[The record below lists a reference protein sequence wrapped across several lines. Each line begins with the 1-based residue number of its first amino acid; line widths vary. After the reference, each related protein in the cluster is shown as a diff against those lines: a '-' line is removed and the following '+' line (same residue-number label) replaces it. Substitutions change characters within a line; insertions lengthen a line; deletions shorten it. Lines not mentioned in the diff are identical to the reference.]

1 MNKIEKFKEIL
12 PEGMKRIENI
22 NLIKVIDYST
32 FQDISREE
40 YYIIDNKY
48 GSKLYRDIGL
58 RSYGYMRILNQID
71 SQIGNRLILDRIKTT
86 RYEIFRNLENRLII
100 LSKRFRED
108 IERLKNKLIRLSDKY
123 PEIYELRKSSRISY
137 LMKNNRRGYLIE
149 TDLIEETINIYL
161 IKVIDR
167 DYMIIDKYSESAN
180 LTEEDEDIEELEEIE
195 ISGYYRDLDKRYY
208 SIEELEKI
216 EKKLSIDNLLEGDRE
231 RIGRLNDYR
240 KKIEFSRYSVKDLY
254 RWIFNNLE
262 RIETE
267 ISRYFIEVEE
277 ERLAFD
283 RMKESI

>member
-12 PEGMKRIENI
+12 PEGMKRVENI

-32 FQDISREE
+32 FQDIIEEE

-86 RYEIFRNLENRLII
+86 RYEIFRNRENRLII
-100 LSKRFRED
+100 LSKRYREE
-108 IERLKNKLIRLSDKY
+108 IERLKNKLIRISDKY

-149 TDLIEETINIYL
+149 TDLIGETINIYL
-161 IKVIDR
+161 IKVIER
-167 DYMIIDKYSESAN
+167 EYMIIDKYSESAN
-180 LTEEDEDIEELEEIE
+180 LREEDIEEIEEIE
-195 ISGYYRDLDKRYY
+195 ISGYYRDIEKRYY

-216 EKKLSIDNLLEGDRE
+216 EKKLSIDNLPEGDRE
-231 RIGRLNDYR
+231 RIGRLNEYR

-254 RWIFNNLE
+254 KWIYNNLE

-267 ISRYFIEVEE
+267 ISGFFIEVEE